1 MLVDQTLVTMRELN
15 YLLQDGKLQTQ
26 HLALGR
32 HAANFT
38 ACDLRQTAS

>member
-1 MLVDQTLVTMRELN
+1 MPVDQTLVTMRELN

-32 HAANFT
+32 YAANFT